1 MALQGLTVCRYDLGP
16 MATDPISENP
26 ADGKTATVPSVVV
39 LNTGDGKGKSTA
51 AFGVMIRGIAKGWNV
66 AVVQFIKSGDW
77 NVGEEKVGKQL
88 GVEWFSEGEGFTW
101 NSDDIEN
108 DRRLAQ
114 QGWDKASALIM
125 GGDHQLVILDELT
138 YLINWGWV
146 DPEPIY
152 ETIRNRPEKVNLV
165 ITGRDAPQGLIDVA
179 DTVSE
184 VVKVKHAFDKGILA
198 KKGIDY

>member
-1 MALQGLTVCRYDLGP
+1 
-16 MATDPISENP
+16 MATEPISENP
-26 ADGKTATVPSVVV
+26 ADGKTEIARSVVV

-51 AFGVMIRGIAKGWNV
+51 AFGVMIRGVAKGWNV

-77 NVGEEKVGKQL
+77 NVGEEKVGNQL
-88 GVEWFSEGEGFTW
+88 GVDWFNEGEGFTW

-108 DRRLAQ
+108 DKKLAQ
-114 QGWDKASALIM
+114 KGWDRASALIM
-125 GGDHQLVILDELT
+125 AGEHQLVILDELT

-152 ETIRNRPEKVNLV
+152 ETIRTRPDNVNLV
-165 ITGRDAPQGLIDVA
+165 ITGRDAPDELIEVA

-184 VVKVKHAFDKGILA
+184 VVKVKHAFDQGILA